1 VTAEALVGFTP
12 AEHIY
17 QSEMI
22 VAGSAMLS
30 ARLADSLGEIV
41 QPRHFRKPATA
52 LVFGAALAL
61 AEAAKPVDPVA
72 VLAELTRCGDLRNAG
87 GANYVHD
94 CLAAHAYGDPVS
106 HAWEVRS
113 DAARRDAGAALVT
126 ALDYVRSPGFD
137 PAEGFDHVRKIVDDA
152 TSPATASSG
161 LPTMAEVFARVIDDL
176 DSEKPRGLPT
186 PWADVNELIG
196 GLMAGDIVT
205 IAGRTGAGKSLG
217 LIGVCAH
224 VAIRLGLPVLLHT
237 MEMTADEV
245 MLRII
250 SAEARVSFDALLHRR
265 ATTQDWDRIA
275 RVQERISSAP
285 LVIDDSQTCSLA
297 HMRSRLRGMARTTP
311 AALLAVD
318 YIGLVD
324 GPKAETRQQAVAE
337 VTRGLK
343 RIAGEFGIPI
353 LAAAQLNRGP
363 ENRHDKR
370 PVSSDLRESG
380 SIEQDSS
387 VVILLHRPDLSET
400 ETARAGEVDFI
411 VDKNRHGPRRTVTQ
425 AFQGH
430 YARIVDMASDWSPS
444 SAIGEQ
450 E

>member
-1 VTAEALVGFTP
+1 MTADALVDFAP
-12 AEHIY
+12 AEHVY

-30 ARLADSLGEIV
+30 AKTADTLGEIV
-41 QPRHFRKPATA
+41 QPRHFRKPATG

-61 AEAAKPVDPVA
+61 AEAAKPVDAVA
-72 VLAELTRCGDLRNAG
+72 VLAELTRAGDLRVAG
-87 GANYVHD
+87 GPNYVHD
-94 CLAAHAYGDPVS
+94 CYAAHAYGDPVS
-106 HAWEVRS
+106 HAWAVRH
-113 DAARRDAGAALVT
+113 DAERRGAGAALLT

-137 PAEGFDHVRKIVDDA
+137 PAEGFDHIRKIVDDA
-152 TSPATASSG
+152 TSPATSTAG
-161 LPTMAEVFARVIDDL
+161 LPSMAEVFTRVIDDL

-186 PWADVNELIG
+186 PWADVNEVIG

-217 LIGVCAH
+217 LIGVCTH

-250 SAEARVSFDALLHRR
+250 SAEARVSFDTLLHRR
-265 ATTQDWDRIA
+265 ATPQDWDRIA
-275 RVQERISSAP
+275 RVQERITSAP

-297 HMRSRLRGMARTTP
+297 HMRSRLRGMARTNP
-311 AALLAVD
+311 AQLLAVD

-337 VTRGLK
+337 ITRGLK
-343 RIAGEFGIPI
+343 RIAGEFRIPV
-353 LAAAQLNRGP
+353 LAAAQLNRLP
-363 ENRHDKR
+363 EHRGDKR
-370 PVSSDLRESG
+370 PVASDLRESG

-387 VVILLHRPDLSET
+387 VVILLHRPDLTDAET
-400 ETARAGEVDFI
+400 VRAGEVDFI
-411 VDKNRHGPRRTVTQ
+411 VDKNRHGPRCTVTQ

-430 YARIVDMASDWSPS
+430 YARIVDMAPVY
-444 SAIGEQ
+444 APPGEQ